1 MKHYF
6 HYIQEV
12 VAKNWDAPAL
22 SDFEGTISYTYGEL
36 TTQICKLKILFE
48 QLGIEHHDKIAI
60 CGKNSSNWGISF
72 LSTIAYKAVAVSIL
86 PDFTEESIQYLIEHS
101 ESKVLFVCP
110 WVLHRIDI
118 TKLRHLEAIINIE
131 DFVLI
136 YCKNSIEQSVL
147 NDRFNRLYP
156 NFDESI
162 LSNLSSIFPTDNMDE
177 LALINYTSGST
188 GSPKGVMVT
197 HKNLAS
203 NVIFGQDN
211 IPNHPG
217 LTLVSMLPLAHMF
230 GMMFEFLYQMA
241 GGTHVYF
248 ITKNLT
254 PSILMK
260 AFGAVHPYMILTVPL
275 VVEKIF
281 KKKIFP
287 IINKP
292 LIKMLWYTPGINQLI
307 RRKVYNQLMESF
319 GGKLKFLIIGG
330 AALNE
335 EVERCMKQIHFPYTC
350 GYGMTEC
357 APLLCYA
364 KWNEFEFKSCGRII
378 DRMEIRVDSNDPT
391 STPGEIQVRGAN
403 VMLGYYKNPEAT
415 NSAFTKDGWLR
426 TGDIGIIDQKNNVF
440 LRGRCKNMIL
450 GPSGQNIYPE
460 EIEDKLNSLDG
471 IVECVVVERKGLLV
485 GLVYPEDLTN
495 REEFAKATLD
505 KVNKLLPAYAR
516 LGSIEIVE
524 KEFEKTPK
532 KSIKRFLYS

>member
-6 HYIQEV
+6 NYIQEV
-12 VAKNWDAPAL
+12 VAKNWDAHAL

-48 QLGIEHHDKIAI
+48 QLGIEHQDKIAI
-60 CGKNSSNWGISF
+60 CGKNSSNWGVSF

-118 TKLRHLEAIINIE
+118 NKLRHLEAIINIE
-131 DFVLI
+131 DFNLL
-136 YCKNSIEQSVL
+136 YTKNHIDQSDL
-147 NDRFNRLYP
+147 KDQFCRLYP

-292 LIKMLWYTPGINQLI
+292 LIKMLWYTPGINQVI

-357 APLLCYA
+357 AP
-364 KWNEFEFKSCGRII
+364 
-378 DRMEIRVDSNDPT
+378 
-391 STPGEIQVRGAN
+391 
-403 VMLGYYKNPEAT
+403 YY
-415 NSAFTKDGWLR
+415 
-426 TGDIGIIDQKNNVF
+426 
-440 LRGRCKNMIL
+440 
-450 GPSGQNIYPE
+450 
-460 EIEDKLNSLDG
+460 
-471 IVECVVVERKGLLV
+471 
-485 GLVYPEDLTN
+485 
-495 REEFAKATLD
+495 ATLNGTNLSSNHVD
-505 KVNKLLPAYAR
+505 ASL
-516 LGSIEIVE
+516 IEWRYE
-524 KEFEKTPK
+524 
-532 KSIKRFLYS
+532 